1 MSETDRPMQLG
12 PNHHRMEAPNDVTMW
27 TIIRTTR
34 EVVTDDGR
42 GMTLRDEWWDV
53 PTFVIDAAVAAGVT
67 LAPTPPDA
75 LREAARAAVEPHLMR
90 IVNRT
95 KPMDQAEGLAILA
108 DLDAA
113 LAAMDTTPER
123 GNRHE

>member
-1 MSETDRPMQLG
+1 
-12 PNHHRMEAPNDVTMW
+12 
-27 TIIRTTR
+27 
-34 EVVTDDGR
+34 
-42 GMTLRDEWWDV
+42 MTLRDEWWDV